1 MDLKRLKLA
10 KECVGIINQLYDLA
24 EVPVE
29 KRQDIHDEADK
40 YLLDQVLRLSG
51 VSQQRELL
59 VAWEKRRYSLEEW
72 KIVEKISIEFIDDW
86 LSN

>member
-1 MDLKRLKLA
+1 MSD
-10 KECVGIINQLYDLA
+10 KEKEFDDVVD
-24 EVPVE
+24 
-29 KRQDIHDEADK
+29 
-40 YLLDQVLRLSG
+40 VLRVKYTEDGWLDSELVNETIKAFKQAKLILPD

>member
-1 MDLKRLKLA
+1 MSD
-10 KECVGIINQLYDLA
+10 KEKEFDDVVD
-24 EVPVE
+24 
-29 KRQDIHDEADK
+29 
-40 YLLDQVLRLSG
+40 VLRVKYTEDGWLDSELVNETIKAFKQAKLILPD
-51 VSQQRELL
+51 VSQHRELL

>member
-1 MDLKRLKLA
+1 MTKEQELQMSNYYSELVQRGKITTLSEASVFKLS
-10 KECVGIINQLYDLA
+10 Y
-24 EVPVE
+24 E
-29 KRQDIHDEADK
+29 KAFSLH
-40 YLLDQVLRLSG
+40 S

>member
-1 MDLKRLKLA
+1 
-10 KECVGIINQLYDLA
+10 
-24 EVPVE
+24 VPVE
-29 KRQDIHDEADK
+29 KRQDINDEADK